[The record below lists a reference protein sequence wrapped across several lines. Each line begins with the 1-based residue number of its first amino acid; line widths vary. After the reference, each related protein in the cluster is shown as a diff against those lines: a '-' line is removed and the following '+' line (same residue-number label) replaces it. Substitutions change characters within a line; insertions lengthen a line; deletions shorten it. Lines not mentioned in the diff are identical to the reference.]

1 MMVALSELLAARYR
15 AVTEEL
21 EPVRALAASLRD
33 VHSTDPAALST
44 TARETLEALSDLAPH
59 SGSDPEL

>member
-1 MMVALSELLAARYR
+1 MVALSELLAARYR

-33 VHSTDPAALST
+33 VQMADPSILSAG
-44 TARETLEALSDLAPH
+44 ARQTLQTLQEIAPR
-59 SGSDPEL
+59 SNDDPEL